1 MRLPSLDN
9 RRTASYAQ
17 GFRREGPSETHQRA
31 TELRRQHE
39 QATEQL
45 RARLPFAW
53 QVGKV
58 RPRYQGP
65 SVWEHAP
72 AAIHIQLL
80 EAVMLASGTKQ
91 AQARAAGDWL
101 CQPALDTSSGEVR
114 YEPEPVPDH
123 CDGTGGPAA
132 YHRPTPSCKNC
143 LKKAQQLFP
152 NPLPPVWTP

>member
-1 MRLPSLDN
+1 MRMPALDN
-9 RRTASYAQ
+9 RRTAHYAQ
-17 GFRREGPSETHQRA
+17 RFRQEGPSETHQRA

-39 QATEQL
+39 QTTEQL

-53 QVGKV
+53 QLGKV

-80 EAVMLASGTKQ
+80 EAVTLAPGTKQ
-91 AQARAAGDWL
+91 AQARAVGDWL
-101 CQPALDTSSGEVR
+101 CQAALDTSTGEVR
-114 YEPEPVPDH
+114 YQAEAVPDH

-132 YHRPTPSCKNC
+132 YYRPAPSCKNC
-143 LKKAQQLFP
+143 LKKAQQIFP
-152 NPLPPVWTP
+152 SPIL